1 VALTHGPWEYA
12 GGNGMR
18 VGIDPS
24 TATVTHTSTSVVVTY
39 LVYTENQYNYDDF
52 QTLTFGG
59 SYSGAAT
66 LDYNNQAASGSGDVL
81 RTTRTYTYTY
91 PAGSY
96 GTSPGSVT
104 FSATVSGAYNGVT
117 PSHTVTVA
125 IPARPYG
132 VPAAPTDATV
142 ARVSDTSHTITWT
155 SHTTTGEPYL
165 SVEVQRSTD
174 GGAWA
179 RIAELGNVSSY
190 TDTTTSANHQY
201 QWRVRASRPLVT
213 VFSSTQVLATT
224 PAAPG
229 APTAVK
235 TPTGSITLTWTDN
248 SPYNTGVEV

>member
-1 VALTHGPWEYA
+1 MALTHGPWEYG

-24 TATVTHTSTSVVVTY
+24 TAAVTHASTTVV
-39 LVYTENQYNYDDF
+39 LSFAAYTENQYNYDDY

-59 SYSGAAT
+59 TAGSGT
-66 LDYNNQAASGSGDVL
+66 YDYNNQSSTGSGDVL

-132 VPAAPTDATV
+132 VPAAPTAATV

-155 SHTTTGEPYL
+155 SHSTTGEPYS

-179 RIAELGNVSSY
+179 RIATLGNVSSY

-201 QWRVRASRPLVT
+201 QWRVRASNSAGASG
-213 VFSSTQVLATT
+213 FSST
-224 PAAPG
+224 
-229 APTAVK
+229 
-235 TPTGSITLTWTDN
+235 
-248 SPYNTGVEV
+248 